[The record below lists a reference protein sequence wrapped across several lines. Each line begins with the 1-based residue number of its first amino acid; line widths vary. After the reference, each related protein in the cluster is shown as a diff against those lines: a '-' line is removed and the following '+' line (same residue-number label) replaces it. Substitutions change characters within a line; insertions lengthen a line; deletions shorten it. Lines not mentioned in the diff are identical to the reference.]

1 HGLYVKKFLPWLAF
15 PTWVC
20 DCEGVARFPW
30 ASSPVTGSYTRATG
44 WLGHFSGWPSAVC
57 ALFPPFAA
65 QPWWG
70 GACQGWGAAPAAAH
84 AEAAG
89 LAPREPPPRFL
100 RGLPRGGGARQ
111 GASGSRSPPP
121 LRYAQTPPGRKP
133 KAAPRPRHGPCRVAK
148 ATP

>member
-1 HGLYVKKFLPWLAF
+1 PAPRGLAVTVKWLHGLSPFCGHGLYVKKFLPWLAF

-57 ALFPPFAA
+57 AFFPPFAA

-70 GACQGWGAAPAAAH
+70 GACQGWGAAPAAA
-84 AEAAG
+84 
-89 LAPREPPPRFL
+89 
-100 RGLPRGGGARQ
+100 Q
-111 GASGSRSPPP
+111 
-121 LRYAQTPPGRKP
+121 
-133 KAAPRPRHGPCRVAK
+133 
-148 ATP
+148 